1 MFKPLSLFIGLRYTR
16 ARRRNQYISFVSLVS
31 LLGMILGVFALVV
44 VLSVMNGF
52 EAELRGRILSVVPHG
67 YLDGP
72 DRRLENWQ
80 QWSAEFGRWPAV
92 KGLAP
97 YIDGNA
103 MLTRPGMARGVQL
116 VAIDPQSEAAV
127 SSVSQQMVVGS
138 FDALLPGSYG
148 IIIGNILART
158 MGLAPGDTI
167 TVLLP
172 KVTVTPVGVFP
183 RSKRFTVVGTFS
195 VGSQLDGSTVFIN
208 LRDGQKLFQLDE
220 AVTGLR
226 VELDDMFAAARVLPQ
241 MAAKM
246 PAHSKAKLWSETQGS
261 LFRAVKME
269 KTMIS
274 LLLLIIV
281 AIAAFNIVSILTMMV
296 MDKRSDIAVLRTM
309 GASPLTITAIFMVQ
323 GITVGLVGIAV
334 GIALGVPVALNVG
347 DIVAWLESQ
356 SGAHVFNPQVYF
368 ISRIPS
374 LLKWDDVLMI
384 AGCGFVLSILATVY
398 PARRAARIEPAEVLR
413 YE

>member
-296 MDKRSDIAVLRTM
+296 TDKRSDIAVLRTM

>member
-1 MFKPLSLFIGLRYTR
+1 M
-16 ARRRNQYISFVSLVS
+16 
-31 LLGMILGVFALVV
+31 
-44 VLSVMNGF
+44 
-52 EAELRGRILSVVPHG
+52 
-67 YLDGP
+67 
-72 DRRLENWQ
+72 
-80 QWSAEFGRWPAV
+80 
-92 KGLAP
+92 
-97 YIDGNA
+97 
-103 MLTRPGMARGVQL
+103 
-116 VAIDPQSEAAV
+116 
-127 SSVSQQMVVGS
+127 
-138 FDALLPGSYG
+138 
-148 IIIGNILART
+148 
-158 MGLAPGDTI
+158 
-167 TVLLP
+167 
-172 KVTVTPVGVFP
+172 
-183 RSKRFTVVGTFS
+183 
-195 VGSQLDGSTVFIN
+195 
-208 LRDGQKLFQLDE
+208 RDGQKLFQLDE

-296 MDKRSDIAVLRTM
+296 TDKRSDIAVLRTM

>member
-16 ARRRNQYISFVSLVS
+16 AKRRNQYISFVSLVS
-31 LLGMILGVFALVV
+31 LLGMVLGVFALVV

-72 DRRLENWQ
+72 DGRLPDWQ
-80 QWSAEFGRWPAV
+80 QWSARVEQSPSVKAV
-92 KGLAP
+92 AP

-103 MLTRPGMARGVQL
+103 MLNRPGMARGVEL
-116 VAIDPQSEAAV
+116 VAIDPVLEAQV
-127 SSVSQQMVVGS
+127 STVSGQMLAGS
-138 FDALLPGSYG
+138 LEDLEPGAYG
-148 IIIGNILART
+148 MVIGNILART
-158 MGLAPGDTI
+158 MGLSPGDSI

-183 RSKRFTVVGTFS
+183 RAKRFTVVGVFS
-195 VGSQLDGSTVFIN
+195 VGAQLDGSTVFIH
-208 LRDGQKLFQLDE
+208 LRDGQKLFQLDQ

-226 VELDDMFAAARVLPQ
+226 IELHDLFDASRVLPEL
-241 MAAKM
+241 AGKL
-246 PAHSKAKLWSETQGS
+246 PAGTRAKLWSETQGS

-296 MDKRSDIAVLRTM
+296 ADKRSDIAVLRTM
-309 GASPLTITAIFMVQ
+309 GASPNTIMAVFMVQ
-323 GITVGLVGIAV
+323 GITVGLVGISV
-334 GIALGVPVALNVG
+334 GIALGIPVALNVG
-347 DIVAWLESQ
+347 EIVAWVESQ
-356 SGAHVFNPQVYF
+356 FGGQVFNPQVYF

-374 LLKWDDVLMI
+374 LLKWDDVLLI
-384 AGCGFVLSILATVY
+384 AGCGFILSVLATLY
-398 PARRAARIEPAEVLR
+398 PARRAASIEPAEVLR

>member
-116 VAIDPQSEAAV
+116 VAIDPQREAAV

-296 MDKRSDIAVLRTM
+296 TDKRSDIAVLRTM

>member
-72 DRRLENWQ
+72 DRRLEDWQ

-92 KGLAP
+92 HGLAP

-116 VAIDPQSEAAV
+116 VAIDPQREAAV

-296 MDKRSDIAVLRTM
+296 TDKRSDIAVLRTM

-323 GITVGLVGIAV
+323 GITVGLIGIAV